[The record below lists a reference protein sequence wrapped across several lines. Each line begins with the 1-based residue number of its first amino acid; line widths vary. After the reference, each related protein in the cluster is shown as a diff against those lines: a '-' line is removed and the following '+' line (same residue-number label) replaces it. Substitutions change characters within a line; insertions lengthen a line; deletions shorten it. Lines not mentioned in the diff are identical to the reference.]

1 VATDLDQYLLQPSG
15 ERIAA
20 ALRDLL
26 RQPSLTPVAVVA
38 TLWPPYWDELTRE
51 LREGFPI
58 LRCGASD
65 START

>member
-51 LREGFPI
+51 LREG
-58 LRCGASD
+58 LVTSAGVVYEYGSA
-65 START
+65 